1 MVAGELGTAQAVALH
16 STGPDMFKVYLTVLS
31 LLLMGSST
39 AALAGAGRDCDNL
52 GADASIQGCDQAI
65 RENPRDAISYHNRG
79 VGYFHKG
86 DFDRAIADFSKAIE
100 INPKLAR
107 TYVARGVIFEEK
119 GDLDRA
125 IADSDKAIEIDP
137 KYAPAYSNRGNA
149 LMHKGG
155 DLDPAIADYTKSIEI
170 DPLQNNGAHL
180 NAYYGRGF
188 AYQKKRDLDRAV
200 ADYAK
205 AIDVDPK
212 HALAYIGRGF
222 ILRVKGDVDDAID
235 DYTKAIEIDP
245 THALPYIGR
254 AEAYQDR
261 NDVERAFADY
271 AKAIE
276 IEPKSAP
283 AYNSRC
289 RFRAKANLE
298 LRLALSDCDDA
309 VRLAPNNANFRDNR
323 GFLCLKLNRLDDAIA
338 DYDAALKINPKQVGA
353 LYGRG
358 LAKQKK
364 GDQAGGDADIAAAKA
379 IKATIAEEFTK
390 YGVN

>member
-1 MVAGELGTAQAVALH
+1 
-16 STGPDMFKVYLTVLS
+16 MFKVYLAVLS
-31 LLLMGSST
+31 FLLIGSSG
-39 AALAGAGRDCDNL
+39 AALAGAGQDCDNL
-52 GADASIQGCDQAI
+52 SGDASIQACDQAI
-65 RENPRDAISYHNRG
+65 RENPRDAVSYHNRG

-86 DFDRAIADFSKAIE
+86 DFNRAIADFSKAVE

-107 TYVARGVIFEEK
+107 TYVARGVIFEEQ

-149 LMHKGG
+149 LMNKGG
-155 DLDPAIADYTKSIEI
+155 DLDGAIADYTKSIEI
-170 DPLQNNGAHL
+170 DPLQNNGEHL
-180 NAYYGRGF
+180 NAYYNRGF
-188 AYQKKRDLDRAV
+188 AYQRKRDFDRAI

-205 AIDVDPK
+205 AIEVDPK

-222 ILRVKGDVDDAID
+222 MLRFKGDVDDAID

-254 AEAYQDR
+254 AEAYQVR
-261 NDVERAFADY
+261 NDVDRAFADY

-276 IEPKSAP
+276 IDPKSAA
-283 AYNSRC
+283 AYNGRC
-289 RFRAKANLE
+289 RFRAQANRDLP
-298 LRLALSDCDDA
+298 LALSDCDEA
-309 VRLAPNNANFRDNR
+309 TRLAPNNANYRDNR
-323 GFLCLKLNRLDDAIA
+323 GFLYLRLNRLDEAIA

-358 LAKQKK
+358 LAKQKN
-364 GDQAGGDADIAAAKA
+364 GDPAGGDADIAAAKA
-379 IKATIAEEFTK
+379 IKATIADEFAK